1 MTFELFLLSFQIELQ
16 KLWLFMIIRVYN
28 LVLVMMLVI
37 PLENVVLILGVFLW
51 FVKEY
56 GLKGLFHF

>member
-51 FVKEY
+51 VVKEY